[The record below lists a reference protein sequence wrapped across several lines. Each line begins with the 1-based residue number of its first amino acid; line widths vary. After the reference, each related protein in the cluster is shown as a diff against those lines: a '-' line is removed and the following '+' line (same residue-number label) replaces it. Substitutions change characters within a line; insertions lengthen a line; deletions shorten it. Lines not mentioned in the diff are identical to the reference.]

1 MSDRKFSF
9 EVNRTSSAPPAV
21 LFRLETDGAGWSKWA
36 GPMIARSSWE
46 RQGDP
51 PPAGVGAIRKVGTWP
66 VVMHEETIEYEQ
78 DRRHVYAFAGG
89 KGPAK
94 NYRAEVFFTPNASG
108 GTDLRWTGSFT
119 DGPLPGTGPLVLA
132 ILRNA
137 IKDVSKRLVETAE
150 RETRTGATG

>member
-1 MSDRKFSF
+1 MPDRRFSF
-9 EVNRTSSAPPAV
+9 EVNRTSSAPPEV

-36 GPMIARSSWE
+36 GPMIVQSSWE

-51 PPAGVGAIRKVGTWP
+51 APAGLGAIRKLGMWP
-66 VVMHEETIEYEQ
+66 VVVREETVEYEQ

-89 KGPAK
+89 KGPVK
-94 NYRAEVFFTPNASG
+94 DYRAEVFFTPNAAG

-132 ILRNA
+132 FMRNG
-137 IKDVSKRLVETAE
+137 IQGISKRLVKAAE
-150 RETRTGATG
+150 RETRTGSTG

>member
-21 LFRLETDGAGWSKWA
+21 LFRLETDGARWSEWA
-36 GPMIARSSWE
+36 GPMIVRSSWE

-51 PPAGVGAIRKVGTWP
+51 APGGIGAIRKVGLWP
-66 VVMHEETIEYEQ
+66 MLMREETIEYEQ
-78 DRRHVYAFAGG
+78 DRRHVYAFADG

-94 NYRAEVFFTPNASG
+94 DYRAEVVFTPNAAG

-119 DGPLPGTGPLVLA
+119 EGLPGTGPVMLA
-132 ILRNA
+132 IMRNA
-137 IKDVSKRLVETAE
+137 IQDVSKRLVKAAE
-150 RETRTGATG
+150 RETRTGSTG